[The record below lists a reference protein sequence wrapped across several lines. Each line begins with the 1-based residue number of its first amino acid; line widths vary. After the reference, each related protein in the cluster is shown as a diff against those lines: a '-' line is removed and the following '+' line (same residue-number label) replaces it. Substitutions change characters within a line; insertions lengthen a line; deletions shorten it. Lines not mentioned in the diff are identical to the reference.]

1 MDDNLLSLYKKGYSI
16 DYLAKK
22 YYSYVN
28 KNRKTIK
35 VGGTIIIRAK
45 IKSFS
50 ECRLYV
56 VKLVADNL
64 NFIYH
69 GLP

>member
-1 MDDNLLSLYKKGYSI
+1 MDDSLLSLYKKGYSI

-28 KNRKTIK
+28 KNRKTIRI
-35 VGGTIIIRAK
+35 GDTIVIRTK

-56 VKLVADNL
+56 VKLIADNIH
-64 NFIYH
+64 FIYN